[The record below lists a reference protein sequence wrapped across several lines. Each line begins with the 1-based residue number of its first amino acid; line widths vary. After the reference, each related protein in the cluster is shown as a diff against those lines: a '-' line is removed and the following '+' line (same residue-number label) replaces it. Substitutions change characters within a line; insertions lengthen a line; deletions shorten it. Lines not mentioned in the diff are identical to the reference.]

1 MNKSQYNKIV
11 KEIAE
16 TQAVGPGLVD
26 DIISQY
32 FDLAYEL
39 AQRLTTK
46 SRPATLD
53 A

>member
-1 MNKSQYNKIV
+1 MNKREYNKIV

-16 TQAVGPGLVD
+16 TQAVPKGTVD

-39 AQRLTTK
+39 ADTK
-46 SRPATLD
+46 VGLD
-53 A
+53 KKN